1 MQGILS
7 TYGAWNR
14 WKGNLLGF
22 HLSLVLKLSDKHRR
36 SSHDFFKP
44 EITHFFFLFSF
55 LPVCFLLSLCHERTQ
70 GRQNS
75 TTYNNNTQ
83 GTL

>member
-44 EITHFFFLFSF
+44 EFFFFCLYAFF
-55 LPVCFLLSLCHERTQ
+55 YPCAMKEHQGDKTQ
-70 GRQNS
+70 QL
-75 TTYNNNTQ
+75 TTTI
-83 GTL
+83 LKAL